1 MAKALGPTQ
10 FPDDAVPAT
19 RKSIGMLDER
29 CFIHVCPRGSHA
41 CGLPLNDMCQPH
53 MSTDRLRH
61 DAVQLGIESGASVI
75 SAQDQLAAQSR
86 LNNWEKT

>member
-1 MAKALGPTQ
+1 
-10 FPDDAVPAT
+10 
-19 RKSIGMLDER
+19 
-29 CFIHVCPRGSHA
+29 
-41 CGLPLNDMCQPH
+41 